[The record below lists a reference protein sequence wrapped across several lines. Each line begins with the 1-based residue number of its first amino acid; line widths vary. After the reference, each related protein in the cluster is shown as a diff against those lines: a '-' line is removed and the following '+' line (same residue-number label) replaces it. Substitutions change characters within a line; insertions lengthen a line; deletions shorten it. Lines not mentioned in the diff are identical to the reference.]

1 MFLLYTILFNSSDD
15 KLFKAL
21 KAQDYSAAIEWL
33 NKGASATATD
43 KYGRTP
49 LHYANNLELAR
60 LLIEKGADVNA
71 MRAESVLPALIKG
84 AKPITIK
91 DYAPLHLL
99 SSTDVVQLLLNNG
112 ADVNILGKYKVTPL
126 HRAADLKD
134 SSSLVKL
141 LLEHGAN
148 VNARASYNTTPL
160 LEAMFYA
167 SRDSLEVVKLLIEY
181 GADINAQDN
190 AGRSVLHS
198 VRNGDVVVA
207 KYLLKKGADATLTST
222 SDNMPICYAIADE
235 KAHLMNLLLIHGD
248 GILSTCSEGRSIYEY
263 AKDKASKKTQ
273 KVLTKSTAL
282 ILKEFKKYEMK

>member
-1 MFLLYTILFNSSDD
+1 VLLAIVFLLYTILLNNSDD

-43 KYGRTP
+43 KHGRTP

-71 MRAESVLPALIKG
+71 MGAESVLPALIKNT
-84 AKPITIK
+84 KPITIK

-99 SSTDVVQLLLNNG
+99 TSTDVVELLLNNG

-134 SSSLVKL
+134 SSPLVKL

-190 AGRSVLHS
+190 SGHSALHF
-198 VRNGDVVVA
+198 VRNGDVVVV
-207 KYLLKKGADATLTST
+207 KYLLKKGADATLVSI
-222 SDNMPICYAIADE
+222 SGDMPICYAITGE
-235 KAHLMNLLLIHGD
+235 RTNLINLLLIHG
-248 GILSTCSEGRSIYEY
+248 GGAPSSHHT
-263 AKDKASKKTQ
+263 
-273 KVLTKSTAL
+273 VH
-282 ILKEFKKYEMK
+282 